1 MITRWSILLVLLLAA
16 GCAEA
21 TPIGLGEA
29 PLLTSPPSSTPVSLL
44 TPVPIGTAPTRIGT
58 PTETHPI
65 GDGTRS
71 STQEEC
77 VESLR
82 QFYSPRD
89 WENLLVDGGSAGPVH
104 LGELACLEDQD
115 SLQIPQGVRLRMN
128 RIDAL
133 RAQQQI
139 QAMEAEIQNLKEEI
153 DRLDR

>member
-1 MITRWSILLVLLLAA
+1 MIIRWSILLVLLLVA
-16 GCAEA
+16 GCAEP

-58 PTETHPI
+58 PTESFSSR
-65 GDGTRS
+65 DGTRRA
-71 STQEEC
+71 TQEEC
-77 VESLR
+77 VERLR

-104 LGELACLEDQD
+104 LGELACREDQD
-115 SLQIPQGVRLRMN
+115 SQQLPQGIRLMMN

-133 RAQQQI
+133 QAQRQI

-153 DRLDR
+153 ERLDR